1 VGLSKESVLF
11 SKTVSNYQLY
21 EQQFSE
27 SKHKVRMSLAGM
39 GWRMT
44 VPEENHRSMEDINSC
59 HWEKF
64 CYSCLPS
71 IIKMASGREQSAQG
85 KVEK

>member
-1 VGLSKESVLF
+1 
-11 SKTVSNYQLY
+11 
-21 EQQFSE
+21 
-27 SKHKVRMSLAGM
+27 MSLAGM

-64 CYSCLPS
+64 CYS
-71 IIKMASGREQSAQG
+71 MASGREQSAQG